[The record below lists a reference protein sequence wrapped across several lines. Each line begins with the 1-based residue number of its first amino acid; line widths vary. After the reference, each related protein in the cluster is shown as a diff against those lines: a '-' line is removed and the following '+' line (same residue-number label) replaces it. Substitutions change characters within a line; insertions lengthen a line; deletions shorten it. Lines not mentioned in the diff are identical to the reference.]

1 MQKAKN
7 PITNYLTKTQLI
19 TPIETSNVSTS
30 SLNTIAT
37 TALANSSTINKKLAS
52 DLGEISPS
60 P

>member
-7 PITNYLTKTQLI
+7 PITNYLAKTQLI

-37 TALANSSTINKKLAS
+37 TDLANSSTINKKLAS
-52 DLGEISPS
+52 D
-60 P
+60 